1 MRSMSYMDFL
11 GNTAGAGDAVMLL
24 LRDSIKGLW
33 GFGRELKIH
42 PYE

>member
-11 GNTAGAGDAVMLL
+11 RNTTGASDEVTLL

-33 GFGRELKIH
+33 GFGRDLKIH
-42 PYE
+42 AYE